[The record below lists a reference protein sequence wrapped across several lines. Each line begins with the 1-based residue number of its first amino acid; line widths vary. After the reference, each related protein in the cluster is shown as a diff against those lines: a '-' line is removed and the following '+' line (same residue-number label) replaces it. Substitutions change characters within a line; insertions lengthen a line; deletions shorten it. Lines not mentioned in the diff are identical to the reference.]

1 MQLCFQL
8 LLSRAARHRILIF
21 FKRMKRSGQMQFNAN
36 RTCSVKFTY
45 QRSSKRQLLQEAPRS
60 LCRVRNV
67 HLQFVLYRN
76 SIPVCTFHGWKVQP
90 LLSSAPW
97 YWLCLQWSL
106 SVQLS
111 TLVLL
116 YSPSLLDSIFNL
128 LVTRPKN
135 IVSAPCKCMSG
146 SAGSHQTI
154 NVLLPLK
161 REGPK
166 KSLLLNCTE
175 SL

>member
-1 MQLCFQL
+1 MGKSNLMQTERA
-8 LLSRAARHRILIF
+8 LS
-21 FKRMKRSGQMQFNAN
+21 
-36 RTCSVKFTY
+36 
-45 QRSSKRQLLQEAPRS
+45 S
-60 LCRVRNV
+60 LCINFLLNGSSYKRLLALRNL
-67 HLQFVLYRN
+67 HLQHVLYRN
-76 SIPVCTFHGWKVQP
+76 SIPVCTFDGWKVQP

-111 TLVLL
+111 TLILF

-135 IVSAPCKCMSG
+135 IVSAPCKCTSG
-146 SAGSHQTI
+146 SAGSHQPI

-161 REGPK
+161 REAPK
-166 KSLLLNCTE
+166 KSLLLKCTE